1 MTLEDNRNLVL
12 DFYSALKREDY
23 EAAARLCHEDF
34 VFYNQVDT
42 PHLGIEGFLA
52 AEKRNLDAFE
62 GYSTT
67 IETTAEEDRVVAYVV
82 FEGNQSKD
90 IYGIPTEGAHLR
102 MSMCNL
108 FRIREGTIAEKRAH
122 FDRLDH
128 IEQLSKK
135 V

>member
-1 MTLEDNRNLVL
+1 MVLEDNKNVVL
-12 DFYSALKREDY
+12 NFYDALKREDY

-42 PHLGIEGFLA
+42 PHSGIEGFMA
-52 AEKRNLDAFE
+52 AEKKNLDAFE
-62 GYSTT
+62 GYRMT

-82 FEGNQSKD
+82 FEGNQSKE
-90 IYGIPTEGAHLR
+90 IYGISPEGAQLR

-108 FRIREGTIAEKRAH
+108 FRIREGKIAEKRAH

-128 IEQLSKK
+128 IEQLSKN